1 MSIWNKILVC
11 LILVASLAMWYF
23 GMRALATHRAWRE
36 AAKKLETQLSQLKAE
51 EAVLREGDGTRR
63 GLRQVRVEL
72 AKYVSQRGRV
82 WFHCRPMQMAVNK
95 TPEGSEIV
103 QVSLIFET
111 LGLAGLP
118 DVQELPV
125 DSQVYLF
132 DERALPDGGRYL
144 GKFRVA
150 AVAPR
155 QGDQPAQVVVESLS
169 MLTPREM
176 QMIQRAVQ
184 GVQAA
189 EAGFTVTDLLPIDDH
204 EIFAG
209 LNPEELARM
218 LPPSVLNEY
227 VNDGKPGDPAN
238 PQSPLFERKLRDYE
252 WSLSYFRQR
261 RADLIDAL
269 AAANKN
275 LQMLNASLADAQREE
290 QARDAE
296 IAQLKQDLDRATTER
311 DAVAEHLGQ
320 VEATLARVTAR
331 REALIRENRQTALEI
346 ARLQAQ
352 AIELIDQ
359 KTRAMA
365 QAVAP

>member
-11 LILVASLAMWYF
+11 LILIASLAMWYL

-36 AAKKLETQLSQLKAE
+36 AAKKLEGQLAQLKAE
-51 EAVLREGDGTRR
+51 ETVLREGDGTRR
-63 GLRQVRVEL
+63 GLRQVKVEL

-82 WFHCRPMQMAVNK
+82 WLNCRPMQMAVNK
-95 TPEGSEIV
+95 TPEGSDIV
-103 QVSLIFET
+103 QVSLVFET
-111 LGLAGLP
+111 LGLAGLT

-132 DERALPDGGRYL
+132 DERAPQDGGRYL

-169 MLTPREM
+169 MITPREM
-176 QMIQRAVQ
+176 QLIQRAVQ
-184 GVQAA
+184 GAQAA
-189 EAGFTVTDLLPIDDH
+189 EAGFSVTELLPTDDH

-209 LNPEELARM
+209 ITPDELARM
-218 LPPSVLNEY
+218 LPPSAINEY
-227 VNDGKPGDPAN
+227 ANDGKPSDPTN
-238 PQSPLFERKLRDYE
+238 PQSPLFERRLRDYE
-252 WSLSYFRQR
+252 WTLSYLHWR
-261 RADLIDAL
+261 RTDLIDAL

-275 LQMLNASLADAQREE
+275 LEMLKASLADAQREE

-311 DAVAEHLGQ
+311 DAVADHLQQ
-320 VEATLARVTAR
+320 VEETLGRVAAR
-331 REALIRENRQTALEI
+331 RDALIQENRRTALEI

-352 AIELIDQ
+352 AIERIEQ
-359 KTRAMA
+359 QTRAMA
-365 QAVAP
+365 QAGTP